1 MPRDD
6 ELLRRWAEGDQV
18 AGEALA
24 DRHMATLYRFF
35 RTKIPE
41 EAEDLVQETF
51 LSALEKR
58 EPPQGNF
65 RAYLLA
71 IARNRLYRRFRTLVR
86 ADKKHALA
94 ALSVNDVV
102 PTPGGLFAARS
113 ELGLLLRALRT
124 IPTDF
129 QIVIELYYW
138 EQLSTADIAAV
149 IDVAPGTVKSRLARA
164 RDALKDAIR
173 AQEADAAL
181 HESTSDRL
189 EHWAARLK
197 EQILPDDSA

>member
-6 ELLRRWAEGDQV
+6 ELLRRWADGDQV
-18 AGEALA
+18 AGEDLV
-24 DRHMATLYRFF
+24 DRHMPTLYRFF
-35 RTKIPE
+35 RTKIPD

-94 ALSVNDVV
+94 ALSAEDVV
-102 PTPGGLFAARS
+102 PTPGGLFAARN
-113 ELGLLLRALRT
+113 ELGILLRALRT

-138 EQLSTADIAAV
+138 EQLSTADIAEV

-164 RDALKDAIR
+164 RDALKAAIGR
-173 AQEADAAL
+173 QEATAA
-181 HESTSDRL
+181 HHRSTSDRL
-189 EHWAARLK
+189 EHWAAQLK
-197 EQILPDDSA
+197 QKLLPSEGS